1 MESEK
6 LWGGRFT
13 GDTSEVMAKFN
24 NSIEFDQRLWKED
37 IEGSKAYAKALHGAG
52 IISKEE
58 ETTILKGL
66 EAVGSQW
73 ASGTLVITPQ
83 DEDVHSANE
92 RCLKAIIGSEIGGKL
107 HTGRS
112 RNDQVATDMRLW
124 LRKSIVEIT
133 SLIKR
138 FIAASCAR
146 AEKEIHVLMP
156 GYTHMQRAQPIRF
169 SHWVL
174 SHAWFL
180 KQDVERLEDLSRR
193 VNVCPLGSGAIAG
206 NPFPVNRE
214 KIAADL
220 MFEAVT
226 QNSMT
231 GVSDRD
237 FVAEFLFVC
246 SLTAVHLSKWAE
258 DLIIYSSTEFGYVT
272 IDDAFST
279 GSSLMPQKKNPDGL
293 ELIRGKTGR
302 ISGHLVGF
310 LMVLKGLPSTYNK
323 DFQEDKEAIFDAHD
337 TLTAL
342 LKIATGNLETLEVHE
357 SACVSGLSPEMLA
370 TDVAYYL
377 VRKGMPFRDAHCA
390 AGKLVALAE
399 RNNVPMHQV
408 SIQEAKSITNI
419 FDEDLANVWNYEHA
433 VEQYS
438 ATGGTSKKSV
448 EAQIQAL
455 RKWLSL

>member
-1 MESEK
+1 MES
-6 LWGGRFT
+6 
-13 GDTSEVMAKFN
+13 
-24 NSIEFDQRLWKED
+24 
-37 IEGSKAYAKALHGAG
+37 GSKAYAKALHGAG

-66 EAVGSQW
+66 EVVGSQW

-419 FDEDLANVWNYEHA
+419 FDEDLADVWNYEHA

-438 ATGGTSKKSV
+438 ATGGTSKKTV

-455 RKWLSL
+455 RKWLSS